1 MNADDLRRIMPLAG
15 KLADLF
21 ADPLTAAMAEFGI
34 DTLRRQASFLAQV
47 AHESGQLRFTREMWG
62 PTPAQRAYEGR
73 VDLGNTFPG
82 DGFRY
87 RGRGLIQ
94 ITGRANYRACG
105 AMLGIDL
112 LNHPELLEGPTL
124 ASRSAAWFW
133 RKNNLNALA
142 DSDNQVA
149 ICHRINGGENGLA
162 ERLAFYQ
169 AAQQLFASPTQPQE
183 KL

>member
-1 MNADDLRRIMPLAG
+1 MTADDLLRIMPVSG

-21 ADPLTAAMAEFGI
+21 AAPLTAAMAEFGI
-34 DTLRRQASFLAQV
+34 DTPQRQASFLAQV
-47 AHESGQLRFTREMWG
+47 AHESGQLRFTRELWG

-94 ITGRANYRACG
+94 ITGRSNYRQCAT
-105 AMLGIDL
+105 MLGFDL
-112 LNHPELLEGPTL
+112 LNNPELLEGPTL

-133 RKNNLNALA
+133 QKRGLNDLA
-142 DSDNQVA
+142 DKDDQIA
-149 ICHRINGGENGLA
+149 ICKRINGGTNGLQ
-162 ERLAFYQ
+162 ERLSFYE
-169 AAQQLFASPTQPQE
+169 AARKVCA
-183 KL
+183 

>member
-1 MNADDLRRIMPLAG
+1 MTADDLRHIMPLSG

-21 ADPLTAAMAEFGI
+21 AAPLTAAMAEFGI
-34 DTLRRQASFLAQV
+34 DTPRRCASFLAQV
-47 AHESGQLRFTREMWG
+47 AHESGQLRFTRELWG

-94 ITGRANYRACG
+94 ITGRSNFRQCG
-105 AMLGIDL
+105 TMLGFDL
-112 LNHPELLEGPTL
+112 LNNPELLEGPTL

-133 RKNNLNALA
+133 QKHGLNDLA
-142 DSDNQVA
+142 DKDDQVA
-149 ICHRINGGENGLA
+149 ICKRINGGTNGLK
-162 ERLAFYQ
+162 ERLAFYD
-169 AAQQLFASPTQPQE
+169 AAQKVCA
-183 KL
+183 

>member
-1 MNADDLRRIMPLAG
+1 MTPDDLRKIMPASG

-21 ADPLTAAMAEFGI
+21 AAPLTAAMEEFGI
-34 DTLRRQASFLAQV
+34 DTPQRRASFLAQV
-47 AHESGQLRFTREMWG
+47 AHESGQLRFTRELWG

-94 ITGRANYRACG
+94 ITGRSNYRQCG
-105 AMLGIDL
+105 TMIGFDL
-112 LNHPELLEGPTL
+112 LNNPELIEGPTL

-133 RKNNLNALA
+133 QKHGLNELA
-142 DSDNQVA
+142 DKDDQVA
-149 ICHRINGGENGLA
+149 ICKRVNGGTNGLK
-162 ERLAFYQ
+162 ERLAFYEE
-169 AAQQLFASPTQPQE
+169 AKKVCT
-183 KL
+183 

>member
-1 MNADDLRRIMPLAG
+1 MNAADLRKIMPLAG

-21 ADPLTAAMAEFGI
+21 AVPMAAAMSEFGI
-34 DTLRRQASFLAQV
+34 DTPRRQASFIAQV
-47 AHESGQLRFTREMWG
+47 AHESGQLRLTRELWG

-94 ITGRANYRACG
+94 ITGRANYGACG
-105 AMLGIDL
+105 AMLGFDV
-112 LNHPELLEGPTL
+112 LNNPALLEGPTL

-133 RKNNLNALA
+133 QNHGLNDLA
-142 DSDNQVA
+142 DKGDQVA
-149 ICHRINGGENGLA
+149 ICKRINGGTNGLN
-162 ERLAFYQ
+162 ERLAFYE
-169 AAQQLFASPTQPQE
+169 AARKVCT
-183 KL
+183 

>member
-1 MNADDLRRIMPLAG
+1 MTADDLRHIMPLAG

-21 ADPLTAAMAEFGI
+21 AAPLTAAMAEFGI
-34 DTLRRQASFLAQV
+34 DTPRRRASFLAQV
-47 AHESGQLRFTREMWG
+47 AHESGQLRFTRELWG

-94 ITGRANYRACG
+94 ITGRSNFRQCG
-105 AMLGIDL
+105 TMLGFDL
-112 LNHPELLEGPTL
+112 LNNPELLEGPTL

-133 RKNNLNALA
+133 QKHGLNELA
-142 DSDNQVA
+142 DKDDQVA
-149 ICHRINGGENGLA
+149 ICKRINGGTNGLQD
-162 ERLAFYQ
+162 RLAFYE
-169 AAQQLFASPTQPQE
+169 AAKKVCT
-183 KL
+183 